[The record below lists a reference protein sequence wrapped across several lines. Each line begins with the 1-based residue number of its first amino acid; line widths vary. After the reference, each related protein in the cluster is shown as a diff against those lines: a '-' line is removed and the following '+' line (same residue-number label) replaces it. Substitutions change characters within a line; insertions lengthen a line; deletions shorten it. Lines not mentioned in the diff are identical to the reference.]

1 MHKVHEMQAVQ
12 QLHALTEVGIL
23 NKVKKAAFESLP
35 AKDVELQHMLIYSI

>member
-1 MHKVHEMQAVQ
+1 MQAVQ